1 MARATQSKAKKA
13 GDKRNGAGAA
23 EEIGPPERDYLS
35 SEEVAAEI
43 ASRCDLVKVGCE
55 LLRGGAESKGASVKL
70 RMWES
75 VMKWLY
81 GAMPAANDARDNR
94 SEMSAGW
101 DWRLPKAKEE
111 EGVQA

>member
-1 MARATQSKAKKA
+1 MAQARTSRAKKTSEGRDCRSA
-13 GDKRNGAGAA
+13 G
-23 EEIGPPERDYLS
+23 EIGPPERDYLS
-35 SEEVAAEI
+35 AEEVAAEI

-81 GAMPAANDARDNR
+81 GAIPAVNDARETR
-94 SEMSAGW
+94 PETSMAWGW
-101 DWRLPKAKEE
+101 QSTKPKEE
-111 EGVQA
+111 EGVRA